1 MKQLLDLFWTFFQ
14 IGGLTFGGGYAMLP
28 MIQKEIV
35 EKHAWATN
43 DEIVDYYAIG
53 QITPGVIAVN
63 TATFIG
69 YKIKG
74 IIGGIVA
81 TAGVISPSILIII
94 VIAAFI
100 HNFMD
105 YPIVVHAFSGIRVAV
120 CVLIATAV
128 LKLWKSNIKNRK
140 GVIICLLVFF
150 LVSFTSISS
159 VYIVLAAIIFGLFFV
174 RGATL

>member
-1 MKQLLDLFWTFFQ
+1 MKLLLDLYWTFFQ

-35 EKHAWATN
+35 EKHKWATN
-43 DEIVDYYAIG
+43 DEIIDYFAIG

-81 TAGVISPSILIII
+81 TLGVISPSIVIILT
-94 VIAAFI
+94 IAAFI
-100 HNFMD
+100 SNFMD
-105 YPIVVHAFSGIRVAV
+105 FPVVIHAFSGIRVAV

-128 LKLWKSNIKNRK
+128 LKLWRSNIKNNK
-140 GVIICLLVFF
+140 GIAICITVFLV
-150 LVSFTSISS
+150 VSFTPVSS
-159 VYIVLAAIIFGLFFV
+159 VYVVLTAIVLGLFFV
-174 RGATL
+174 RGKEL